1 MVPYMQEWKKL
12 DLHFNG
18 ICSGFLGSKEQI
30 EIVKKFFKEFKTE
43 ETQIIVDPVM
53 GDYGKPYPTYTEEM
67 CDEMKKL
74 VEFADILT
82 PNVTEACVLTD
93 TPYKEK
99 WKIEEIQEMAE
110 KIHKMGPK
118 KIAITGIVQGGFI
131 ANFCYEEG
139 QQPKVLR
146 THKEGTQRSGTGDI
160 FASIIAADAVNGVP
174 FYKSVKK
181 ASDFIKKCIIRSQ
194 ELNIPLT
201 DGVCFE
207 EVHDN
212 IYVNLTNKCP
222 CACTFCLRQT
232 RDHMEN
238 SHVLWLEHAPSFE
251 EVQEAM
257 KAVDFSKY
265 KEVVFCGFGEPTE
278 ALDVLK
284 QSAKLIKEKYNMPIR
299 INTNGLGSLVNE
311 RDIVPELKGL
321 VDTISVS
328 LNTPNADEYHRLVR
342 SKFGEKSFDAMIDF
356 TKECTKYIPNVVMT
370 TVETTITHEEEKQC
384 QEICDRVGAKYRI
397 RPWED

>member
-1 MVPYMQEWKKL
+1 MSHNNQKKIAVINDFSGFGRCSIAVALPILSVMKVQCCPLPTSIFSNHTGFSSYFFEDYTSRMIPYMEEWKKL

-30 EIVKKFFKEFKTE
+30 EIVKKFFKEFKTA

-67 CDEMKKL
+67 CSEMKKL
-74 VEFADILT
+74 VEYADILT

-99 WKIEEIQEMAE
+99 WKIEEIQKMAE
-110 KIHKMGPK
+110 KIHTMGPK

-160 FASIIAADAVNGVP
+160 FASIIAADAINGVS

-194 ELNIPLT
+194 ELDIPLT

-207 EVHDN
+207 EV
-212 IYVNLTNKCP
+212 LGK
-222 CACTFCLRQT
+222 
-232 RDHMEN
+232 
-238 SHVLWLEHAPSFE
+238 
-251 EVQEAM
+251 
-257 KAVDFSKY
+257 
-265 KEVVFCGFGEPTE
+265 
-278 ALDVLK
+278 LK
-284 QSAKLIKEKYNMPIR
+284 
-299 INTNGLGSLVNE
+299 T
-311 RDIVPELKGL
+311 D
-321 VDTISVS
+321 
-328 LNTPNADEYHRLVR
+328 
-342 SKFGEKSFDAMIDF
+342 
-356 TKECTKYIPNVVMT
+356 
-370 TVETTITHEEEKQC
+370 
-384 QEICDRVGAKYRI
+384 
-397 RPWED
+397 

>member
-1 MVPYMQEWKKL
+1 MSHNNQKKIAVINDFSGFGRCSIAVALPILSVMKVQCCPLPTSIFSNHTGFPSYFFEDYTSRMVPYMQEWKKL

-67 CDEMKKL
+67 CGEMKKL

-110 KIHKMGPK
+110 KIHKMGLK

-194 ELNIPLT
+194 ELDIPLT

-207 EVHDN
+207 EV
-212 IYVNLTNKCP
+212 LGK
-222 CACTFCLRQT
+222 
-232 RDHMEN
+232 
-238 SHVLWLEHAPSFE
+238 
-251 EVQEAM
+251 
-257 KAVDFSKY
+257 
-265 KEVVFCGFGEPTE
+265 
-278 ALDVLK
+278 LK
-284 QSAKLIKEKYNMPIR
+284 
-299 INTNGLGSLVNE
+299 T
-311 RDIVPELKGL
+311 D
-321 VDTISVS
+321 
-328 LNTPNADEYHRLVR
+328 
-342 SKFGEKSFDAMIDF
+342 
-356 TKECTKYIPNVVMT
+356 
-370 TVETTITHEEEKQC
+370 
-384 QEICDRVGAKYRI
+384 
-397 RPWED
+397 

>member
-1 MVPYMQEWKKL
+1 MSHNNQKKIAVINDFSGFGRCSIAVALPILSVMKVQCCPLPTSIFSNHTGFPSYFFEDYTSRMVPYMQEWKKL

-67 CDEMKKL
+67 CGEMKKL

-110 KIHKMGPK
+110 KIHKMGSK

-139 QQPKVLR
+139 QQSKVLR

-194 ELNIPLT
+194 ELDIPLT

-207 EVHDN
+207 EV
-212 IYVNLTNKCP
+212 LGK
-222 CACTFCLRQT
+222 
-232 RDHMEN
+232 
-238 SHVLWLEHAPSFE
+238 
-251 EVQEAM
+251 
-257 KAVDFSKY
+257 
-265 KEVVFCGFGEPTE
+265 
-278 ALDVLK
+278 LK
-284 QSAKLIKEKYNMPIR
+284 
-299 INTNGLGSLVNE
+299 T
-311 RDIVPELKGL
+311 D
-321 VDTISVS
+321 
-328 LNTPNADEYHRLVR
+328 
-342 SKFGEKSFDAMIDF
+342 
-356 TKECTKYIPNVVMT
+356 
-370 TVETTITHEEEKQC
+370 
-384 QEICDRVGAKYRI
+384 
-397 RPWED
+397 

>member
-1 MVPYMQEWKKL
+1 MSHNNQKKIAVINDFSGFGRCSIAVALPILSVMKVQCCPLPTSIFSNHTGFPSYFFEDYTSRMVPYMQEWKKL

-67 CDEMKKL
+67 CGEMKKL

-118 KIAITGIVQGGFI
+118 KIAITGIAQGGFI

-207 EVHDN
+207 EV
-212 IYVNLTNKCP
+212 LGK
-222 CACTFCLRQT
+222 
-232 RDHMEN
+232 
-238 SHVLWLEHAPSFE
+238 
-251 EVQEAM
+251 
-257 KAVDFSKY
+257 
-265 KEVVFCGFGEPTE
+265 
-278 ALDVLK
+278 LK
-284 QSAKLIKEKYNMPIR
+284 
-299 INTNGLGSLVNE
+299 T
-311 RDIVPELKGL
+311 D
-321 VDTISVS
+321 
-328 LNTPNADEYHRLVR
+328 
-342 SKFGEKSFDAMIDF
+342 
-356 TKECTKYIPNVVMT
+356 
-370 TVETTITHEEEKQC
+370 
-384 QEICDRVGAKYRI
+384 
-397 RPWED
+397 